1 MSLFN
6 LTDVKFTKSDN
17 RTFEPLSM
25 QNYEHNLLR
34 YPIDLGN
41 ADKGHYM
48 MIHINRQEKTAYN
61 YNDISTDPTIISDR
75 KRIAQRFGTA
85 TAVGNTD
92 QNINWLNNV
101 VNDPEVSYRSLVG
114 DSTWNQL
121 VNFKNSISGA
131 GVKVSEFANA
141 ISPEF
146 VQTLENIGGAFAD
159 FGKQLKNGINDT
171 TFLRRIKR
179 TTDSIAL
186 YMPNTLAYTHQQEY
200 SEISLGGE
208 FLPGA
213 TAALSVLRDSINNS
227 SGIRG
232 TASNISP
239 FILELARRR
248 GILSSLGQNTV
259 QAVLAN
265 TIGGVT
271 NPHLEVLY
279 SSPKLRNFQ
288 FDFMFYPRSEV
299 EAREVMSI
307 IERLNFHQA
316 PEVMQGTAG
325 FFMVPPSEFDIE
337 FYYNGKINPNIP
349 KITTCVLTSLQTDYA
364 PNGYHAYEVPGRN
377 EPEFGGT
384 GTPVGIRLTMNFM
397 ETRVMTKM
405 DFEEKYYNGRFTSS
419 TKGTSDTPAI

>member
-1 MSLFN
+1 MSFFN

-17 RTFEPLSM
+17 RTFEPLSNL

-41 ADKGHYM
+41 VDKGHYM
-48 MIHINRQEKTAYN
+48 VIHINRQEKSAYT
-61 YNDISTDPTIISDR
+61 YTDTTTDPTIISDR

-92 QNINWLNNV
+92 NAINWLNSAI
-101 VNDPEVSYRSLVG
+101 NDPADSIRGFVD

-121 VNFKNSISGA
+121 LNFQNSIQGTGAKASEYANSISPGL
-131 GVKVSEFANA
+131 VETF
-141 ISPEF
+141 
-146 VQTLENIGGAFAD
+146 ENIGCVFSDFA
-159 FGKQLKNGINDT
+159 KQLKNGINDT
-171 TFLRRIKR
+171 TFLRRLKR

-200 SEISLGGE
+200 SELSLGGE
-208 FLPGA
+208 LLPGA
-213 TAALSVLRDSINNS
+213 TAALSVLRDSIMNS

-232 TASNISP
+232 TASNLSP
-239 FILELARRR
+239 FILEVARRR
-248 GILSSLGQNTV
+248 GVLNSLGQNTV

-288 FDFMFYPRSEV
+288 FDFMFYPRSEI

-316 PEVMQGTAG
+316 PEIMAGTAG

-349 KITTCVLTSLQTDYA
+349 KLTTCVLTSLQTDYA

-405 DFEEKYYNGRFTSS
+405 DFEEKYYNGRYYGNT
-419 TKGTSDTPAI
+419 TDTPPI